1 MTFQIA
7 YVLFLLLVALVL
19 FLWDFLSVD
28 IVGLIILLLLAVP
41 GVLSLDDA
49 LAAFG
54 DPTIIVLIGLFVLT
68 TGVVQTGVV
77 ERVGMRLTALGGKN
91 PNRLI
96 RMILTLV
103 TVLGVVLSNTER
115 TAAFLPIVIGI
126 ARRAA
131 IPLSRVLMLLAFAAL
146 LGGGLTVISTSTNL
160 LVSSQLPRYGMEPI
174 GFFEMTAVGGLIAF
188 LGLLYVLFIAPKL
201 LPDRSQSDMTGQYNL
216 RRYLSEAVLT
226 PGSRLAGKT
235 LAESRLGAANLNVV
249 GIVRDGR
256 RQLAPGPRAR
266 LREGDILI
274 IEGKAEDILSVKD
287 TAGIDIKPEVKLSDP
302 DLQSEDVRMVEAMV
316 LPRSDLVGQT
326 LEGSAFR
333 DRTSVTVLAIHSAG
347 GSDRIEKISK
357 QRLKASD
364 VLLLQGNSD
373 DLNRL
378 RRGEDVLILED
389 VSAHHPRSRRGRTA
403 AAIFAV
409 SILFGATGALSLPL
423 AFLLG
428 GLLLVLTRCI
438 TTQEAYEAIPWR
450 LLVMIACMISFGV
463 AMEKTGAASFVA
475 SGIME
480 VVRPLGARGALAGFF
495 LLTLLLTQPMSNQ
508 AAALVV
514 LPIAITVANQLG
526 LNPRSLVM
534 GVTFAASCSFL
545 TPLEPSCLLVYGP
558 GRYKFFDFAKVGA
571 PLTILVFLASMVLI
585 PIFWPLDA
593 KPSPRPP
600 SATSKESAARQDGG
614 QRPLFAGRV
623 GVPPPHQAR

>member
-1 MTFQIA
+1 MTLQIG
-7 YVLFLLLVALVL
+7 YVLFLLIVALAL
-19 FLWDFLSVD
+19 FLWDYLTVD
-28 IVGLIILLLLAVP
+28 VVGLIILLLLAVP

-49 LAAFG
+49 LDAFG

-68 TGVVQTGVV
+68 TGVVKTGVV
-77 ERVGMRLTALGGKN
+77 ERVGMRLGAFGGKDPNRVIRLILPLVTALG
-91 PNRLI
+91 
-96 RMILTLV
+96 V
-103 TVLGVVLSNTER
+103 FLSNTER
-115 TAAFLPIVIGI
+115 TAAFLPIVIGV

-131 IPLSRVLMLLAFAAL
+131 IPLSRVLMPLAFAAL

-174 GFFEMTAVGGLIAF
+174 GFFELTTVGGLIAV
-188 LGLLYVLFIAPKL
+188 LGLLYVLFVAPKL
-201 LPDRSQSDMTGQYNL
+201 LPDRSQSDMTDQYDL

-226 PGSRLAGKT
+226 PGSKLAGKT
-235 LAESRLGAANLNVV
+235 LAESGLGSANLNVV
-249 GIVRDGR
+249 GILRDEK

-333 DRTSVTVLAIHSAG
+333 DRTGLTVLAIHSAG

-364 VLLLQGNSD
+364 VLLVQGNSD
-373 DLNRL
+373 DLDRL
-378 RRGEDVLILED
+378 RHGEDVLILED
-389 VSAHHPRSRRGRTA
+389 VSAHHPRSRRGRMA
-403 AAIFAV
+403 GAIFV
-409 SILFGATGALSLPL
+409 LSILLGATGVVSLPF

-438 TTQEAYEAIPWR
+438 TTQEAYESIPWR

-463 AMEKTGAASFVA
+463 ALEKTGAASYVA
-475 SGIME
+475 GGIME

-495 LLTLLLTQPMSNQ
+495 LLTVLLTQPMSNQ

-558 GRYKFFDFAKVGA
+558 GRYKFFDFARVGA
-571 PLTILVFLASMVLI
+571 PLTILVFLDSMVLI

-593 KPSPRPP
+593 KPSRAP
-600 SATSKESAARQDGG
+600 KESPRSERVE
-614 QRPLFAGRV
+614 RPLFAGSV
-623 GVPPPHQAR
+623 GLPPPHQAR